1 MDLFDPFIQHLF
13 QRLYIRTFLGGDK
26 DAIIL
31 QFSHPRTFQFI
42 QIDILTTTRGQIIF
56 LFRDKGKMRPP
67 YLKAMIIGFSV
78 LSISA
83 NVTVHDLYLLLK
95 SRV

>member
-56 LFRDKGKMRPP
+56 LFRDKGKCVHLIENHDHRF
-67 YLKAMIIGFSV
+67 LGLID
-78 LSISA
+78 LRQR
-83 NVTVHDLYLLLK
+83 TVHDLYLLLK